1 MPGECSLELCDRAGF
16 ARGLCE
22 MHYRRVLRSGD
33 AGPPVSYAEVRATCK
48 APDCEHDAEAK
59 GYCHGHYLRLQR
71 TGKADESPLR
81 MPGRLCSV
89 EHCGRPHKALGYC
102 SAHYRRFLT
111 HGDPQAERPIRESD
125 GTGSLHQGYR
135 YVPVA
140 GELRY
145 LVGGTAWVA
154 EHRLV
159 MAKYLGRPLL
169 ADEVVHHRNG
179 KRSDN
184 RIENLELW
192 STAHPKGQR
201 VVDLLSFSIEMLH
214 QYAPHIAASVVERSA
229 GDAESE
235 RMVQRN
241 SP

>member
-1 MPGECSLELCDRAGF
+1 
-16 ARGLCE
+16 
-22 MHYRRVLRSGD
+22 MHYRRVLRTGD
-33 AGPPVSYAEVRATCK
+33 PGPHAPYAEVRATCK
-48 APDCEHDAEAK
+48 AADCMQDAEAK

-81 MPGRLCSV
+81 MRGRLCSV
-89 EHCGRPHKALGYC
+89 EQCGRPHKALGYC
-102 SAHYRRFLT
+102 STHYRRFLT
-111 HGDPQAERPIRESD
+111 HGDPQAETPIRQSD
-125 GTGSLHQGYR
+125 GKGSTHQGYR
-135 YVPVA
+135 YVAVA
-140 GELRY
+140 GDLRH
-145 LVGGTAWVA
+145 LMGGITWVA

-179 KRSDN
+179 NRSDN

-201 VVDLLSFSIEMLH
+201 VADLLSFCVEMLY
-214 QYAPHIAASVVERSA
+214 QYAPHLAVSVIERST
-229 GDAESE
+229 GDTAAEG
-235 RMVQRN
+235 MILRN